1 MTKTANITCEFEYEL
16 CIGQLTQ
23 RDTKLAEEMF
33 GYRCV
38 DTNKFYKVAQ
48 EFHGEIL
55 PESELDHLAKLV
67 KDLLYGKL
75 QTSLPRHFASNGGAK
90 VANIVMTEF
99 SYKDGL
105 CVRPRVQR
113 VFAVVYITISIEAT
127 LDDGNEINYDKL
139 FRLIADRYNDECW
152 SGELANYVQTTR
164 FGELEIEYR

>member
-1 MTKTANITCEFEYEL
+1 MSKTATITCEFEYEL
-16 CIGQLTQ
+16 CICQLTQ
-23 RDTKLAEEMF
+23 RDAKLAEEVF
-33 GYRCV
+33 GYSCV

-55 PESELDHLAKLV
+55 PESELDRIVNLI
-67 KDLLYGKL
+67 KDSLYGKL
-75 QTSLPRHFASNGGAK
+75 KASLPRHFASNGGAK
-90 VANIVMTEF
+90 IVDIVMTEF

-105 CVRPRVQR
+105 HVRPPVQR

-164 FGELEIEYR
+164 FNRFEIEYR

>member
-1 MTKTANITCEFEYEL
+1 
-16 CIGQLTQ
+16 
-23 RDTKLAEEMF
+23 MF
-33 GYRCV
+33 GYSCV

-55 PESELDHLAKLV
+55 PESELDRLANLV
-67 KDLLYGKL
+67 KDSLCGKL
-75 QTSLPRHFASNGGAK
+75 KTSLPRHFVSNGRAK
-90 VANIVMTEF
+90 IANIDMTEF

-105 CVRPRVQR
+105 CVRPHVQK
-113 VFAVVYITISIEAT
+113 VFMVVYITISIEAT

>member
-1 MTKTANITCEFEYEL
+1 MTKTATITCEFEYEL

-23 RDTKLAEEMF
+23 RDAKLAEEVF
-33 GYRCV
+33 GYSCV

-55 PESELDHLAKLV
+55 PESELDRIVNLI
-67 KDLLYGKL
+67 KDSLLGKL
-75 QTSLPRHFASNGGAK
+75 KASLPRHFASNGGAK
-90 VANIVMTEF
+90 IVMTEF
-99 SYKDGL
+99 SYRDGL

-164 FGELEIEYR
+164 FYGLEIEYR

>member
-1 MTKTANITCEFEYEL
+1 MFEYS
-16 CIGQLTQ
+16 
-23 RDTKLAEEMF
+23 
-33 GYRCV
+33 CV

-55 PESELDHLAKLV
+55 PESELDRIVNLV
-67 KDLLYGKL
+67 KDSLYGKL
-75 QTSLPRHFASNGGAK
+75 KTSLPRHFASNGGAK
-90 VANIVMTEF
+90 IVNIVMTEF

-113 VFAVVYITISIEAT
+113 VFVVVYITISIEAT
-127 LDDGNEINYDKL
+127 LDDGNDIDYDKL